1 MKRKIMINKKIAVIG
16 SGSWGTALVKLLLHN
31 VEKVGWWVRSQKTID
46 YVKKHKRNPD
56 YLPYAELAPEKMDIS
71 ADMKYIVEKYDILI
85 YAIPSAFLHR
95 SIVEAGISDFTDKI
109 IISAIKGIVPE
120 YNQIVAEYFN
130 KNYNVDFGDIGIIAG
145 PCHAE
150 EVAMQKL
157 SFLTI
162 AFLDENRAKHMADVF
177 TTWYMRIKTSTDIA
191 GTEYAAMIKNII
203 AIATGICVGLGYGD
217 NFQAVLIVNGMR
229 EIRRFLEN
237 VFPHNRKVMDT
248 EYVGDLLVTA
258 YSKFSRNRT
267 FGTFI
272 GNGYSVR
279 STMAEMKMV
288 AEGYYAVKCLME
300 INKTHKVYLP
310 ITEAVYNILYKNYA
324 PSVEMRLLSE
334 KLT

>member
-1 MKRKIMINKKIAVIG
+1 MIDKKIAVIG
-16 SGSWGTALVKLLLHN
+16 SGSWGTALVKILLHN
-31 VEKVGWWVRSQKTID
+31 VEEVGWWVRNPETLD

-56 YLPYAELAPEKMDIS
+56 YLPYAELKPEQMDIS
-71 ADMKYIVEKYDILI
+71 TDMKYIVDKYDILI
-85 YAIPSAFLHR
+85 YAIPSAFLHS
-95 SIVEAGISDFTDKI
+95 SIQESGVTNFDNKI

-120 YNQIVAEYFN
+120 FNQIVAEYFK
-130 KNYNVDFGDIGIIAG
+130 KNYQVGFSEIGIIAG

-162 AFLDENRAKHMADVF
+162 AFLDEDRAKHMADMF
-177 TTWYMRIKTSTDIA
+177 TTWYMNIKTSTDIA
-191 GTEYAAMIKNII
+191 GTEYAAMIKNIV
-203 AIATGICVGLGYGD
+203 AIANGICVGLGYGD
-217 NFQAVLIVNGMR
+217 NFQAVLVVNAMR

-237 VFPHNRKVMDT
+237 VFPHNRKIMAT
-248 EYVGDLLVTA
+248 EYVGDLLVTS
-258 YSKFSRNRT
+258 YSKYSRNRT

-272 GNGYSVR
+272 GNGYSVK

-300 INKTHKVYLP
+300 INKEHKVNLP
-310 ITEAVYNILYKNYA
+310 ITEAVYNILYSGHS
-324 PSVEMRLLSE
+324 PVMEMRLLSE